1 MHLIQVSEDKNKWSS
16 LHAWVAHVPEGGR
29 DVSRDPE
36 QGQQGQDRG
45 AQKQAT
51 DVTDAEPVKKSQERG
66 HLRHVLTD
74 N

>member
-1 MHLIQVSEDKNKWSS
+1 MLEQ
-16 LHAWVAHVPEGGR
+16 LMFQREGGR
-29 DVSRDPE
+29 DVSRDAEQRE
-36 QGQQGQDRG
+36 QGRDRG

-66 HLRHVLTD
+66 RLRHILTD

>member
-1 MHLIQVSEDKNKWSS
+1 M
-16 LHAWVAHVPEGGR
+16 
-29 DVSRDPE
+29 SRDPE
-36 QGQQGQDRG
+36 QGEQGQDRG
-45 AQKQAT
+45 AQKQET